1 MSENC
6 EINSLRR
13 YQLHLDDKMDTQLYF
28 MMSHVPEEQRHNLEY
43 IHFDQVS
50 IVCYR
55 VLINFTFYHQN
66 VNFLW

>member
-1 MSENC
+1 MTEHC

-13 YQLHLDDKMDTQLYF
+13 YQLHLEDKMDTQVYF
-28 MMSHVPEEQRHNLEY
+28 MMSHVPEEKRLNLEY

-50 IVCYR
+50 IVYYG
-55 VLINFTFYHQN
+55 VLINFTFYHQS

>member
-1 MSENC
+1 MTENC

-13 YQLHLDDKMDTQLYF
+13 YQLHLEDKMDTQVYF
-28 MMSHVPEEQRHNLEY
+28 MMSHVPEEKRLNLEY

-50 IVCYR
+50 IVYYG
-55 VLINFTFYHQN
+55 VLINFTFYHQS

>member
-28 MMSHVPEEQRHNLEY
+28 MMSHVPEEKRLNLEY

-55 VLINFTFYHQN
+55 VPENFYI
-66 VNFLW
+66 LPPKC